1 MKHDRG
7 LDEFLNS
14 ARHEVD
20 VALDRYIPRPEGF
33 GRRLHDAMR
42 HSVFSG
48 GKRLRPC
55 LCLLVHESLGGER
68 HRALRAAC
76 ALEMVHTYSLI
87 HDDLPAMDDDDLRR
101 GQPTCHKAFDE
112 ATAILAGD
120 GLLTLAFETVAR
132 SELPAAT
139 TATVVEILSVAAGP
153 SGMVLGQMR
162 DLLAEREALPTSEQE
177 IEAVEAI
184 HSTKTAAMIAASI
197 EIGAVTAG
205 ADDEIRKR
213 LTRAG
218 LHVGLAFQI
227 IDDILDETATTS
239 QLGKTA
245 GKDSAGGKTTYPAT
259 IGLDASRAAAQR
271 STAAAI
277 DLIPTTEDFALLAG
291 LIQKM
296 LVRTY

>member
-1 MKHDRG
+1 MKQNRG

-20 VALDRYIPRPEGF
+20 VALDRYLPRPEGF
-33 GRRLHDAMR
+33 GLRLHEAMR

-55 LCLLVHESLGGER
+55 LCLLVNESLGGER
-68 HRALRAAC
+68 RRAMRPAC

-120 GLLTLAFETVAR
+120 GLLTLAFETVAHGA
-132 SELPAAT
+132 LPPAT
-139 TATVVEILSVAAGP
+139 TATVVQILSAAAGP

-162 DLLAEREALPTSEQE
+162 DLLAERAALTAAKRG
-177 IEAVEAI
+177 IAAVEAI
-184 HSTKTAAMIAASI
+184 HLTKTAAMIAASI

-205 ADDEIRKR
+205 ADDGKR
-213 LTRAG
+213 RLLARSG
-218 LHVGLAFQI
+218 RHVGLAFQI
-227 IDDILDETATTS
+227 IDDILDVTASTS

-245 GKDSAGGKTTYPAT
+245 GKDLAGGKATYPAT

-271 STAAAI
+271 ETAAAI
-277 DLIPTTEDFALLAG
+277 DLIPTEKEFALLVG

>member
-1 MKHDRG
+1 MNDNRD
-7 LDEFLNS
+7 LDEFLKN
-14 ARHEVD
+14 ARREVD
-20 VALDRYIPRPEGF
+20 AALDLYIPRPEGF

-55 LCLLVHESLGGER
+55 LCLLVHESLGGEGS
-68 HRALRAAC
+68 RALRAAC

-132 SELPAAT
+132 GSLPPAT
-139 TATVVEILSVAAGP
+139 TAAVVEILSLAAGP

-162 DLLAEREALPTSEQE
+162 DLLAEGERLPDGEDG

-184 HSTKTAAMIAASI
+184 HLTKTAAMIGASF

-205 ADDEIRKR
+205 ADVAVRKD
-213 LTRAG
+213 LARAG

-245 GKDSAGGKTTYPAT
+245 GKDSAGGKATYPAT
-259 IGLDASRAAAQR
+259 IGLDASRAEAQR
-271 STAAAI
+271 ATTAAI
-277 DLIPTTEDFALLAG
+277 ELIPATEDFALLAG
-291 LIQKM
+291 LIEKM